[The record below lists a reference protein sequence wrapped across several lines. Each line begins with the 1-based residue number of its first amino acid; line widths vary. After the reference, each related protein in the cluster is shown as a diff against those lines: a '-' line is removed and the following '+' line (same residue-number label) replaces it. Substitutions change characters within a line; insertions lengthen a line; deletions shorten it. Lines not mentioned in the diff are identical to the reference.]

1 MVNLVQVIR
10 SRRCDLRWVV
20 GRQQRRPIGD
30 AEKQRSDAVEL
41 LLREADEV
49 IQEFVLEGPDE
60 VLRISIRH
68 RSSGRR
74 AQAAHFGCTRF
85 PGVGA
90 ELGVPVVHQ
99 EPGL

>member
-1 MVNLVQVIR
+1 MDGESCQVIR
-10 SRRCDLRWVV
+10 SRRCDSRWVV

-49 IQEFVLEGPDE
+49 IQAFVLEGPDE

-68 RSSGRR
+68 SDLPPFSGPSKLR
-74 AQAAHFGCTRF
+74 GS
-85 PGVGA
+85 
-90 ELGVPVVHQ
+90 LGFWPSPQ
-99 EPGL
+99 GRLGGRP